1 MLAVLVVF
9 ALTIYVLTGSLW
21 TAFWQTIA
29 CAVLL
34 QVGYFIG
41 VLWMVWRAS
50 QKPGAAVAQD
60 EAVPRERQDP
70 SIADRRKVPSS
81 SFPHRP

>member
-50 QKPGAAVAQD
+50 EKPASAAAQE
-60 EAVPRERQDP
+60 EAGPWERQDP
-70 SIADRRKVPSS
+70 SALDRRKLPDS
-81 SFPHRP
+81 SFSHRP